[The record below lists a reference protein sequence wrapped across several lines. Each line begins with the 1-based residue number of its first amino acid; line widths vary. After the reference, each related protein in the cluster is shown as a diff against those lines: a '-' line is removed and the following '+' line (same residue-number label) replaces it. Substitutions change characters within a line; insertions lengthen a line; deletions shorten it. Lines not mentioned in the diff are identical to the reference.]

1 MMTARSYCGY
11 IRLLRRM
18 GKTSLV
24 TSVKDV
30 FIKDLEGQIKTSV
43 YMIKSVYM
51 MYVRDQIFISYLGV
65 DFKDED
71 KAKVLIYLVSVRFMF
86 IFYRSSRLP
95 ISRHFRA
102 NFTSFSRQFTSF
114 SRQFHTSFSGQFTS
128 FSRHFTSFSRHF
140 TSFCRH
146 FYVVCDV
153 RVNRG
158 LAQLRK
164 DF

>member
-102 NFTSFSRQFTSF
+102 I
-114 SRQFHTSFSGQFTS
+114 
-128 FSRHFTSFSRHF
+128 SRHFRAISRHF
-140 TSFCRH
+140 AATFTSS
-146 FYVVCDV
+146 VTS
-153 RVNRG
+153 
-158 LAQLRK
+158 A
-164 DF
+164 

>member
-11 IRLLRRM
+11 IKRRM

-95 ISRHFRA
+95 IHVIFAPISHVIFGPIHVIFA
-102 NFTSFSRQFTSF
+102 P
-114 SRQFHTSFSGQFTS
+114 FHVIFAPF
-128 FSRHFTSFSRHF
+128 H
-140 TSFCRH
+140 
-146 FYVVCDV
+146 VI
-153 RVNRG
+153 
-158 LAQLRK
+158 LPPLLRRL
-164 DF
+164 

>member
-11 IRLLRRM
+11 IKRRM

-102 NFTSFSRQFTSF
+102 NFTSFSRQF
-114 SRQFHTSFSGQFTS
+114 HTSFSGQFTS

-140 TSFCRH
+140 TSFCHH